1 MANNHGEH
9 GLVPKT
15 TVDGF
20 DSNIGHIMIIKLSCP
35 NTILSPAI
43 TRKYRSTLIK
53 PSIKNGIKIYKE
65 ILGYSSIG

>member
-20 DSNIGHIMIIKLSCP
+20 DSHIGHIIIKFIHP
-35 NTILSPAI
+35 
-43 TRKYRSTLIK
+43 
-53 PSIKNGIKIYKE
+53 KE
-65 ILGYSSIG
+65 ISSALENIEVL

>member
-1 MANNHGEH
+1 MANNQGEH

-20 DSNIGHIMIIKLSCP
+20 DSHIGHIMIIKLSYP

-43 TRKYRSTLIK
+43 TGKYRS
-53 PSIKNGIKIYKE
+53 
-65 ILGYSSIG
+65 ILVRPFKCY

>member
-1 MANNHGEH
+1 MANNQGEH

-20 DSNIGHIMIIKLSCP
+20 DSHIGHMIIKLSYS

-43 TRKYRSTLIK
+43 TGKYRS
-53 PSIKNGIKIYKE
+53 
-65 ILGYSSIG
+65 ILVRPFKCY